1 MDESETF
8 QADRRGPDAGLMQG
22 MKRLK
27 GLGQHTRKI
36 FGRDGFP
43 PGQQM
48 AECVALD
55 AFPHQVASPPMHA
68 GVEHAPKARILNVG
82 GCFSRLQKPGNLGRT
97 RSMRLTRELNHDRS
111 PQGIGRFH
119 ATLGGT
125 GEHAVGHPVL
135 ADLQLGFPA
144 REEKVGLIKGQVA
157 VDHQPPGQG
166 HGIVAMGTARLAP
179 ALDHPFELGRG
190 EQPMA
195 LNGVEDGLNDNGH
208 DSPRE
213 KWVTPST

>member
-1 MDESETF
+1 
-8 QADRRGPDAGLMQG
+8 
-22 MKRLK
+22 
-27 GLGQHTRKI
+27 
-36 FGRDGFP
+36 
-43 PGQQM
+43 
-48 AECVALD
+48 
-55 AFPHQVASPPMHA
+55 
-68 GVEHAPKARILNVG
+68 
-82 GCFSRLQKPGNLGRT
+82 
-97 RSMRLTRELNHDRS
+97 MRLTSELNHDRS

-213 KWVTPST
+213 KWDTINIGPRPHKADSIRYNQGLLEESDGNLEGRAAFDSVW